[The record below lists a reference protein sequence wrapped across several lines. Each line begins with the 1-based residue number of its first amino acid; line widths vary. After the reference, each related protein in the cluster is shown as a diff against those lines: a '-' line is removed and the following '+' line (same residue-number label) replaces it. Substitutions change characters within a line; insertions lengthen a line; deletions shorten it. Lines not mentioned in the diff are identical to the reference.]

1 MDTIVSM
8 LGQLGQLL
16 NDPSED
22 RYSAFDKLVRLN
34 IAQQEYMS
42 SASEHELSNL
52 VIYNHYLQPNGKRE
66 HFLPL
71 DFFRILGDR
80 AIVGVQSGP
89 MKLLG
94 PEQFLNFPYQGCY
107 LEPVVKISGKKLLIF
122 GRAFDQG
129 VNVSYYRYPR
139 WMNVDGVGEGYTL
152 STGTIVAGAA
162 WDAPNV
168 GPEILPTS
176 HQAIIQRAYQS
187 FLVSDSEVKPVAV
200 GGQEV
205 QGVR

>member
-16 NDPSED
+16 NDPSEG
-22 RYSAFDKLVRLN
+22 RYLAFDKLVRLN

-42 SASEHELSNL
+42 SASGHELSNL
-52 VIYNHYLQPNGKRE
+52 AVYNHFLQPNGERE

-89 MKLLG
+89 MKLLD

-129 VNVSYYRYPR
+129 VNVNYYRYPR
-139 WMNVDGVGEGYTL
+139 WMQVNGVAGGYKL
-152 STGTIVAGAA
+152 STATIVAGSA
-162 WDAPNV
+162 WIGPNV
-168 GPEILPTS
+168 GPELLPTS
-176 HQAIIQRAYQS
+176 HQALIQRAYQS
-187 FLVSDSEVKPVAV
+187 FLISDSEVKPM
-200 GGQEV
+200 EV
-205 QGVR
+205 QASAG